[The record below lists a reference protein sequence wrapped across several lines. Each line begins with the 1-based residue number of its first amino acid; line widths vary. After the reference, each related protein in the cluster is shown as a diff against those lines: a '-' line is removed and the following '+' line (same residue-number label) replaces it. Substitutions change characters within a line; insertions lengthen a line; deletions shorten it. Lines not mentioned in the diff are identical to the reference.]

1 MQARALRWWTQLRA
15 IAGDALHRFVEDR
28 APRMGAA
35 LAYYTLFSL
44 APLLLIVIT
53 LAGLWLGP
61 EAARGELLEQLVA
74 LIGAEG
80 AAAIQGL
87 VKSAAWPPAG
97 GLLQTGLGLLLMLIG
112 ATTVL
117 AELQDALDTLW
128 RVPLRPLQ
136 GWWAWLRARLLS
148 FGLILAL
155 AFLLMVSLLAGSLL
169 AALQTWWTPRFG
181 DWLPLAAALNDLL
194 SQALVPAVFALIYKL
209 MPRAPVRW
217 RHALAGALLAALLF
231 HAGRWLLGLY
241 LARSGLASSFGAA
254 ASVVLLLVWVYWSA
268 QILLL
273 GAAVTR
279 ACGAALMARDAG
291 PVVAVLPEA
300 GAPAGSPPPPRSLE

>member
-1 MQARALRWWTQLRA
+1 MPAELRRLLA
-15 IAGDALHRFVEDR
+15 IGNDALQRFIDDR

-53 LAGLWLGP
+53 VAGVWLGP
-61 EAARGELLEQLVA
+61 EAASGELLEQLRNV
-74 LIGAEG
+74 IGLEG
-80 AAAIQGL
+80 AAAIQGI
-87 VKSAAWPPAG
+87 VKSAAWPAG
-97 GLLQTGLGLLLMLIG
+97 GSLLQTGLGLLLMVIG

-155 AFLLMVSLLAGSLL
+155 AFLLLVSLLAGSLL
-169 AALQTWWTPRFG
+169 TALQTWWTPRFG
-181 DWLPLAAALNDLL
+181 DWLQLAAAFNTVL

-209 MPRAPVRW
+209 MPRAPVPW
-217 RHALAGALLAALLF
+217 LHALAGALLAALLF

-241 LARSGLASSFGAA
+241 LTHSGLSSGFGAA
-254 ASVVLLLVWVYWSA
+254 GSVVLLLVWVYWSA

-273 GAAVTR
+273 GAAFTR
-279 ACGAALMARDAG
+279 ACSAVG
-291 PVVAVLPEA
+291 AVLPEP
-300 GAPAGSPPPPRSLE
+300 GAQAGSHKAANFLE